1 MADIPWLL
9 IAVFISIVLLA
20 VVAVMFY
27 KNKKHVIDY
36 KNYFNIGIIWTVF
49 GVVFWFLWDNFIFLI
64 LGIPFLAVGL
74 ANKDKWGKKVE
85 LTEKQ
90 RKIMFIL
97 ITLGVIFLALGIL
110 VFELLFS

>member
-1 MADIPWLL
+1 MADIPWIIL
-9 IAVFISIVLLA
+9 AVFVAIVLLA
-20 VVAVMFY
+20 VVAIAFY
-27 KNKKHVIDY
+27 RKKEHAVDY
-36 KNYFNIGIIWTVF
+36 RNYFNIGIIWTVF

-85 LTEKQ
+85 LSEKQ

-97 ITLGVIFLALGIL
+97 ITLGIICLGVGIV
-110 VFELLFS
+110 VFELFR